1 MNSLKQQPDDTGIDD
16 TRHDGTRILHSVRR
30 REEWPRTAPDGQ
42 RARRICVLDTETTG
56 LDVDR
61 HQVIEICAA
70 MVLVN
75 EAGRVIGI
83 QSIGTGLQDPGH
95 PLSREIAEL
104 TGLDDIDLADQGI
117 DRERLTEFIEHCDG
131 VVTFHAG
138 FDRPHVEKLL
148 PALRP
153 MPWGCAM
160 KDVPWRKLGF
170 EPGPQN
176 YILAQAGRYS
186 PSAHRA
192 QDDVLVLIELLD
204 QVCGDGESVMAK
216 VLAAM
221 DKPAWRFEASNA
233 AYGYR
238 HDLREHRYRWAPA
251 KTHGLWHKHVRQ
263 AEFRDEYRWYRRTI
277 GKRPVI
283 VPLPASDRYR
293 ADHTWKPT

>member
-1 MNSLKQQPDDTGIDD
+1 MNNLKQQPDDTGIDD
-16 TRHDGTRILHSVRR
+16 THHDGVRILHPVRR

-42 RARRICVLDTETTG
+42 RVRRICVLDSETTG

-61 HQVIEICAA
+61 HQVIEVCAA

-75 EAGRVIGI
+75 EAGRVVGI
-83 QSIGTGLQDPGH
+83 QSIGAGLQDPGH

-104 TGLDDIDLADQGI
+104 TGLNDTDLAGQGI

-131 VVTFHAG
+131 VVAFNAG
-138 FDRPHVEKLL
+138 FDRPHVENLL

-160 KDVPWRKLGF
+160 KDVSWRQLAF
-170 EPGPQN
+170 EPGPQG
-176 YILAQAGRYS
+176 YLLAQAGRYS
-186 PSAHRA
+186 PCAHRA
-192 QDDVLVLIELLD
+192 QDDVLALIELLD
-204 QVCGDGESVMAK
+204 HVCNDGESVMAK

-221 DKPAWRFEASNA
+221 DKPAWRFEAANA

-283 VPLPASDRYR
+283 VPLPASERYR
-293 ADHTWKPT
+293 ADHTWKPA